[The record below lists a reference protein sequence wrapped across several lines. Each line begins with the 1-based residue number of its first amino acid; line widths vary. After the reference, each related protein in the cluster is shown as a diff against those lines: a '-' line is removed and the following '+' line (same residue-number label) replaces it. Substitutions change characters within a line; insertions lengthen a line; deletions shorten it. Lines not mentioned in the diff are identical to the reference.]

1 MENEQKKN
9 TGVLSILFFTLFVS
23 TLGFGMI
30 IPVKPQLIMD
40 ITGDNLS
47 DTAVWSGYLLLG
59 YALAQFLASPI
70 ISSLSDK
77 YGRRSILLAV
87 LMINAIDFFV
97 MAIAQSI
104 ELLFVTRILS
114 GVLGAT
120 LATVNACVVDIS
132 PFHKRAVNF
141 SIIFSAIGLGLM
153 VGPSLGGFIGE
164 EWGTR
169 APIFVASILLV
180 INFLFILFFFKETL
194 KVFSTKKVVLRKF
207 MPFALLQNLHKSS
220 FQTSY
225 LTVTFLVQLAFH
237 SFAATWTYFT
247 MAKFNWG
254 FLEIGWSLF
263 AVGATN
269 LIFQAGLNRIL
280 IPKFGERKSLLI
292 GLAFTIP
299 VFLAYSFADKGWM
312 IYLIVA
318 FGGIG
323 GLIIPSLQS
332 IMSGMMPKQ
341 RQGELM
347 GAISSISGL
356 SLIIGPF
363 LMTQTFS
370 FFTQESHAFY
380 FPGAPFFLAALFV
393 ISAMLIVIVKFSKSY
408 SKNEAVLFHQQP
420 EDYTKKEVISL
431 HQQPKKYTD
440 EKSRIS

>member
-1 MENEQKKN
+1 MVNEQKKN
-9 TGVLSILFFTLFVS
+9 TGVLTTLFFTLFVT

-30 IPVKPQLIMD
+30 IPIKPQLIMD

-70 ISSLSDK
+70 ISSLSDR

-104 ELLFVTRILS
+104 ELLFVTRVLS

-120 LATVNACVVDIS
+120 LATINACVVDIS
-132 PFHKRAVNF
+132 PFNKRAINF
-141 SIIFSAIGLGLM
+141 SIIFSALGLGLM
-153 VGPSLGGFIGE
+153 VGPSLGGFLGE
-164 EWGTR
+164 LWGTR
-169 APIFVASILLV
+169 APIFVAGILLL
-180 INFLFILFFFKETL
+180 INFFYILFFFKETL
-194 KVFSTKKVVLRKF
+194 KEFSTKKIALSKF
-207 MPFALLQNLHKSS
+207 MPFALLRNLHRSS
-220 FQTSY
+220 FKTSY
-225 LTVTFLVQLAFH
+225 LVVTFLIQLAFH
-237 SFAATWTYFT
+237 SFAATWAYFT

-263 AVGATN
+263 AVGATS
-269 LIFQAGLNRIL
+269 LIFQAGLNRII

-299 VFLAYSFADKGWM
+299 AFLAYSFANQGWM
-312 IYLIVA
+312 IYLIIV

-323 GLIIPSLQS
+323 GVIIPSLQS

-370 FFTQESHAFY
+370 YFTQESQGIY

-393 ISAMLIVIVKFSKSY
+393 TGAILIVVIKTSKKHVKNDVIS
-408 SKNEAVLFHQQP
+408 LHQQP

-431 HQQPKKYTD
+431 HQQPKRYTN
-440 EKSRIS
+440 EKS